1 MAKKLSRAPA
11 AIAQRPSKP
20 EPIDD
25 LYLDPQNPRLAMA
38 DIGSDATQEQLL
50 KVLWREMAVDEI
62 AFSIAASGFFSYEPL
77 FATEEDGHLVVI
89 EGNRRLAAAK
99 LLRDEGLRKRIG
111 ATDLPA
117 ISEEIHDQ
125 LDTLP
130 VIRCTREE
138 VWQFLGFKHVNGP
151 QSWESY
157 SKAQYIAWVHNEL
170 KVPLQDIAR
179 QIGDAHSTVLRLYN
193 GLMTLKQAEEEKVY
207 DPEDRVR
214 RHLNF
219 SHLYTGLKYPGIQS
233 FLGITA
239 EAFEKQKPVP
249 AKRVK
254 QLGELC
260 VWMFGS
266 KSKSQEPLIHSQN
279 PDLRILDEVLQTERG
294 VDALRQGLPLKVS
307 QEIAQGD
314 ERVFR
319 ESLLAAK
326 QHLQKARGTLLTGY
340 KGRADLL
347 TTAEEIKQ
355 LSEVIHEEMA
365 ERVSTSKA
373 AAKARSGR

>member
-1 MAKKLSRAPA
+1 VSKKAGKPPA
-11 AIAQRPSKP
+11 AIALRPSEQ
-20 EPIDD
+20 EPIDS
-25 LYLDPQNPRLAMA
+25 LYFDTKNPRLAMA
-38 DIGSDATQEQLL
+38 DVSEATPQDEVLR
-50 KVLWREMAVDEI
+50 VLWREMAVDEI
-62 AFSIAASGFFSYEPL
+62 ALSIAANGFFTYEPL
-77 FATEEDGHLVVI
+77 FAAKENSRLVVI

-99 LLRDEGLRKRIG
+99 LLRDEALRKKVG

-117 ISEEIHDQ
+117 ISPEIRKQ

-157 SKAQYIAWVHNEL
+157 SKAKYIAWVHNEL
-170 KVPLQDIAR
+170 KVPLNDIAS
-179 QIGDAHSTVLRLYN
+179 QIGDGHSTVLRLYN

-233 FLGITA
+233 FLGITPDSL
-239 EAFEKQKPVP
+239 EKEHPVP
-249 AKRVK
+249 ARRVRN
-254 QLGELC
+254 LGELC
-260 VWMFGS
+260 VWLFGS
-266 KSKSQEPLIHSQN
+266 KSKNQQPLIHSQN
-279 PDLRILDEVLQTERG
+279 PDLRILDEVLQAERG

-319 ESLLAAK
+319 EALLAAK

-355 LSEVIHEEMA
+355 LSEDVYGEMA
-365 ERVSTSKA
+365 SRVHPKA
-373 AAKARSGR
+373 ASKTRSGR